1 MLSPGISQVYYG
13 DESGRSLVIEGT
25 QGDATLRSFMNWKA
39 IKTNPETQK
48 TLAHWQKLGQ
58 FRKNHPAIGAG
69 VHKQIAATPYTF
81 SRYFSNGN
89 FTDQVVVAL
98 DVNLGTKEIPVGT
111 IFAEGTLLRDAYS
124 NQEAKVTNGKV
135 TINSNFTFV
144 LLEAKK

>member
-1 MLSPGISQVYYG
+1 M
-13 DESGRSLVIEGT
+13 
-25 QGDATLRSFMNWKA
+25 
-39 IKTNPETQK
+39 
-48 TLAHWQKLGQ
+48 
-58 FRKNHPAIGAG
+58 
-69 VHKQIAATPYTF
+69 
-81 SRYFSNGN
+81 
-89 FTDQVVVAL
+89 VVAL